1 MKKYVLPGTIA
12 LISIILAACTNV
24 VSTPCPIIP
33 LYKNLENYPAM
44 TTAQRD
50 SMLRADRLP
59 LSVMF
64 GFLGLSDTP
73 DHQTIEKWAHSRV
86 VEAFTPVV
94 DSVYSNLRSTELA
107 LGQILNEAERDK
119 LDFPPR
125 QYAAVIWGNP
135 RSIVMS
141 DSCMLI
147 ALNHYL
153 GEDFEGYNHLPEY
166 LKSGKTPQRLPYDIC
181 EALISNRYPYVRTDD
196 STVLSRLLYEGAV
209 TAAKLMLLPYNDVAE
224 SMGYTDAQLKWLTD
238 NRQKIWNTLVARNQL
253 YSTSANDI
261 DRLVEAAPNTSILGA
276 EVPPRVGRF
285 IGYSI
290 VVSYMQDNSDKPL
303 SYLLSPE
310 FYNNPSIL
318 IESAYE

>member
-1 MKKYVLPGTIA
+1 MKKYVIPATIA
-12 LISIILAACTNV
+12 LLAIIIAGCTKV
-24 VSTPCPIIP
+24 VSTPCPILP
-33 LYKNLENYPAM
+33 LYKSLENYPM
-44 TTAQRD
+44 MISAQRD
-50 SMLRADRLP
+50 SLIKADRLP

-64 GFLGLSDTP
+64 GFLGISDTP
-73 DHQTIEKWAHSRV
+73 DSLIIEKWANSRV

-94 DSVYSNLRSTELA
+94 DSVYSNLQSIELA
-107 LGQILNEAERDK
+107 LGQILDEAERDK
-119 LDFPPR
+119 LDFPQR

-153 GEDFEGYNHLPEY
+153 GENFEGYNHLPDY
-166 LKSGKTPQRLPYDIC
+166 LKTGKTPQRLPYDIC
-181 EALISNRYPYVRTDD
+181 EALIANRYPYVRTDE

-238 NRQKIWNTLVARNQL
+238 NRQQIWNTLVARNLL
-253 YSTSANDI
+253 YSTSASDT
-261 DRLVEAAPNTSILGA
+261 DRLVEAGPNTSILGA
-276 EVPPRVGRF
+276 EVPPRAGRF

-290 VVSYMQDNSDKPL
+290 VVSYMQENADKPI

>member
-12 LISIILAACTNV
+12 IISIILATCTNV
-24 VSTPCPIIP
+24 VSTPYPIIP
-33 LYKNLENYPAM
+33 LYKNLENYPVM

-166 LKSGKTPQRLPYDIC
+166 LKSGKTPARLPYDIC
-181 EALISNRYPYVRTDD
+181 EALIANRYPYVRTDE

-238 NRQKIWNTLVARNQL
+238 NRQKIWNTLVARNLL

-261 DRLVEAAPNTSILGA
+261 DRLVEAGPNTSILGA
-276 EVPPRVGRF
+276 EVPPRAGRF